1 MKISNS
7 PLFSGKTTAMLVAAL
22 ALLGTGQLGA
32 QTAVSNLG
40 EGITAS
46 SFYVGFSSTQSTQRD
61 LVFSFTTGATAS
73 SFDFTGASVTFTT
86 GGGSRG
92 SPSGL
97 TFGLFS
103 TFVQADGV
111 SNQLATLT
119 AFGANQPPTTGLATF
134 SGSATL
140 AASTTYY
147 LKLSA
152 PTAGLNNNYGVSES
166 ATVNQSGLTGWL
178 IGDSSFVYEN
188 GAFLGTGG
196 ATSFSVQ
203 ASAIP
208 EPSTYAAIAGA
219 AMLGVAGW
227 QRRRRQASTGAPA
240 TNAAA

>member
-1 MKISNS
+1 MNIFNS
-7 PLFSGKTTAMLVAAL
+7 TLFRRKAAASLVAAL
-22 ALLGTGQLGA
+22 ALIGAGKLGA

-46 SFYVGFSSTQSTQRD
+46 SFYVGFSSTISSQRE

-103 TFVQADGV
+103 TFSTGSGT

-152 PTAGLNNNYGVSES
+152 PSAGLNNNYGVSES
-166 ATVNQSGLTGWL
+166 ATDNQTGLTGWS
-178 IGDSSFVYEN
+178 IGDSSFVFEN
-188 GAFLGTGG
+188 GAFLSSAGN
-196 ATSFSVQ
+196 APSFSVQ

-219 AMLGVAGW
+219 AMLGLAVW
-227 QRRRRQASTGAPA
+227 QRRRKSSPA
-240 TNAAA
+240 AIAV